1 MNEFKIGMYIKK
13 RREELGMSQEELC
26 EGLCAVSSL
35 SRIENNQQDPSR
47 NLTKN
52 LLERLG
58 LPNDRFLALWDQ
70 KGIST
75 GALLREISDDM
86 IRYERTA
93 EHDRPRFGENI
104 REKLAKLEKTAGQ
117 DNRAVR
123 QFLLAYRAILGR
135 SDGPYSTGEKLAMQL
150 EAIRMTCPRFDPED
164 FRRGHYSLDETRLIN
179 QIAKTYSQLGESKR
193 ATDMYDQLLKY
204 VEKND
209 RELAGYAAHFCLIA
223 HNYAINLGKG
233 KRYEESI
240 EIAEKGRRLC
250 ISQGSYQFL
259 PGFLAIQAENYY
271 FLGEIERSKEL
282 YLHAYYLYNAYGDA
296 VNREAMRREMREY
309 LNMEM
314 SEYQFFE

>member
-1 MNEFKIGMYIKK
+1 MDEFNLGTYIKK
-13 RREELGMSQEELC
+13 RREELNISQEELC

-58 LPNDRFLALWDQ
+58 LPKDRFIALWDQ

-75 GALLREISDDM
+75 GALLREIRDDM

-93 EHDRPRFGENI
+93 ELDRPNI
-104 REKLAKLEKTAGQ
+104 RESILEKLAELEKVTGQ
-117 DNRAVR
+117 DNRTVR
-123 QFLLAYRAILGR
+123 QFLLAQEAILGGP
-135 SDGPYSTGEKLAMQL
+135 DGPYAPDKKLAMQL
-150 EAIRMTCPRFDPED
+150 KAIRMTCPRFDPED

-179 QIAKTYSQLGESKR
+179 QIAKTYSQLGERKR

-204 VEKND
+204 VEKNN

-233 KRYEESI
+233 KRYAESI

-250 ISQGSYQFL
+250 ISHGSYQFL
-259 PGFLAIQAENYY
+259 PGFLAIQAANYY
-271 FLGEIERSKEL
+271 FLGEIEKSKKL
-282 YLHAYYLYNAYGDA
+282 YLHAFYIYDAYGDA
-296 VNREAMRREMREY
+296 VNQEVMRREMKEY
-309 LNMEM
+309 LGMEM
-314 SEYQFFE
+314 SEYSIF

>member
-58 LPNDRFLALWDQ
+58 LPMEKFTAFWNQ
-70 KGIST
+70 KDITIGV
-75 GALLREISDDM
+75 LMREISDDM

-259 PGFLAIQAENYY
+259 PGFLAIQAACYY
-271 FLGEIERSKEL
+271 FVGEKEKSEQQ
-282 YLHAYYLYNAYGDA
+282 YRQAYHVYNAFEDKT
-296 VNREAMRREMREY
+296 NLEIIRNEMRDY
-309 LNMEM
+309 LGIEIDI
-314 SEYQFFE
+314 